1 MSEEPDVRESR
12 HDEHNGRH
20 DSNALTLLAI
30 STAFLAAIMLIAD
43 VPDILVSGNANK
55 SQNPVNVAAA
65 LLAVAAYGMIAWA
78 VRAIVTMD
86 EESREDPNSEKRD
99 LLRRSFNLLMFMALG
114 TGLFMTATAI
124 FALLS

>member
-1 MSEEPDVRESR
+1 MSEEPEVRESR
-12 HDEHNGRH
+12 HDEYNGRH

-55 SQNPVNVAAA
+55 NPLNVAAA
-65 LLAVAAYGMIAWA
+65 LLAIAAYGMIAWA

-86 EESREDPNSEKRD
+86 EESRETPNSEKRD
-99 LLRRSFNLLMFMALG
+99 LLRRSFNLLMLMAGG